1 MESTEDVG
9 LDSKLPQENETVEY
23 SITLNRVYIIGE
35 SMISLESNKFFQKI
49 HFVSCT

>member
-1 MESTEDVG
+1 MGSTEDVG

-35 SMISLESNKFFQKI
+35 SVISLETSYQNQFI
-49 HFVSCT
+49 LLEWR